1 MSASVRSVLFVLGIM
16 VASISAA
23 MLIPAFMDMNAGA
36 MDSASA
42 FFWSSAVGGFLGM
55 AVALGV
61 RTEDRNLTTRSAFLV
76 TAGSWLVLAIFA
88 ALPMRFGGHELG
100 WTDALFEAISGLTTT
115 GATVVT
121 GLDTRPPGFL
131 MWRAILQW
139 IGGIGIIVTAMAIWP
154 LLGVGGMQ
162 LFRLESSDS
171 SSEKVLPR
179 AAQIATAISLI
190 YLALTL
196 ICAMAY
202 AATGMNGFD
211 AMAHAMTTVATGGY
225 STRDASMG
233 AFTEGGA
240 DYVAMVFMLMA
251 ALPFAAYLMLVRG
264 HPAALWRDPQVQGFF
279 ALVIAAIVAMSIFV
293 IAADLYAPEAGIRT
307 AAFNT
312 ISVITGTG
320 YATADF
326 GVWGAPATAAF
337 FVLMFAGGCAGSTT
351 CSVKIFRYQIAI
363 LAIRQHVVSL
373 AHPRAITPL
382 RYGGRPVSP
391 ETVYS
396 VLGFLFA
403 FIAIFTLSAAIL
415 GAIGLDTTTALSGAA
430 ATLANVGPGLGDII
444 GPAGTFQPL
453 PDAAKWVMS
462 ANMLIGR
469 LEVLTVLILF
479 TPRFWQS

>member
-1 MSASVRSVLFVLGIM
+1 MSPAFRSVLFVLGIM
-16 VASISAA
+16 MASLSTA
-23 MLIPAFMDMNAGA
+23 MLIPALIDLNAGEA
-36 MDSASA
+36 DSASA
-42 FFWSSAVGGFLGM
+42 FLWSAAAGIFIGTAVSL
-55 AVALGV
+55 AVRG
-61 RTEDRNLTTRSAFLV
+61 EDKTLTTRAAFLV
-76 TAGSWLVLAIFA
+76 TTGSWVVLVVIG
-88 ALPMRFGGHELG
+88 ALPLRFGGHELS
-100 WTDALFEAISGLTTT
+100 WTDAIFETISGLTTT

-121 GLDTRPPGFL
+121 GLDVRPPGFL

-190 YLALTL
+190 YLALTAA
-196 ICAMAY
+196 CALGY
-202 AATGMNGFD
+202 AITGMSGFD
-211 AMAHAMTTVATGGY
+211 AIAHAMTTIATGGY

-233 AFTEGGA
+233 AFTENGSDIVGI
-240 DYVAMVFMLMA
+240 VFMLMA
-251 ALPFAAYLMLVRG
+251 SLPFAAYLVAVRG
-264 HPAALWRDPQVQGFF
+264 RPGAIWRDPQVQGFF
-279 ALVIAAIVAMSIFV
+279 LLVVMAIAAMSAFV
-293 IAADLYAPEAGIRT
+293 VLSDLYAPEAGIRA

-312 ISVITGTG
+312 VSVITGTG
-320 YATADF
+320 YATTDF
-326 GVWGAPATAAF
+326 GIWGAPATAGF

-351 CSVKIFRYQIAI
+351 CSVKIFRYQIAL
-363 LAIRQHVVSL
+363 LAIRQHVIQL

-382 RYGGRPVSP
+382 RYGGRPVPP

-403 FIAIFTLSAAIL
+403 FIAIFTLSAAWL

-430 ATLANVGPGLGDII
+430 ATLANVGPGLGEII
-444 GPAGTFQPL
+444 GPAGTFAPL
-453 PDAAKWVMS
+453 PDAAKWIMS